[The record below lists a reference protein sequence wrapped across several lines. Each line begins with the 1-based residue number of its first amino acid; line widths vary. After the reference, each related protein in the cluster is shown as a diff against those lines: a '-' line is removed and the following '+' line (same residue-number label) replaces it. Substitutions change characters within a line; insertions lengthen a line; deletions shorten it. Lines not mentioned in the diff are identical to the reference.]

1 MHEQISMYADQ
12 DCRLRFLN
20 RGSAIRLGK
29 IVTGRFGP
37 AGYLG
42 AGREAII

>member
-1 MHEQISMYADQ
+1 MSRYQCIMPIKIAGYD
-12 DCRLRFLN
+12 FLN